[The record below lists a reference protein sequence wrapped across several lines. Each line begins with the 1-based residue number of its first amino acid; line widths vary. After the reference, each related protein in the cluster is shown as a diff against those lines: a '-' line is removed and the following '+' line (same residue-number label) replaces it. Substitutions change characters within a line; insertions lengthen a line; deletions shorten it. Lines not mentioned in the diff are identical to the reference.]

1 MNSYNQN
8 SGMLP
13 QPPREPPLA
22 GQDQENTTFR
32 KSWRD
37 WFVHIFR
44 AVQNNIP
51 QPPAPPP
58 APPSQ
63 GALAAVDAAVSR
75 IPQAVPGV
83 SRETILSAV
92 AALIPVITQAVRD
105 QVARDLVFSVPVAP
119 FPLRPAYGPIS
130 ATVIGTDTLGLFQAA
145 PLTDT
150 KIWIGSG
157 GNLPVEQ
164 AISGDAT
171 LADTGALTLK
181 TVNATTG
188 TFGDA
193 THVAQFTTDGK
204 GRTTF
209 AQNVAITG
217 TPPGGAAGGRMTGT
231 YPNPTLAASGVAAG
245 TYGDATDVAQFTVSA
260 DGTVS
265 AASNVPISFPAAP
278 SGFPGFTGTL
288 AAAIAG
294 GKSVVNGV
302 IQP

>member
-13 QPPREPPLA
+13 QPPREPPLT

-58 APPSQ
+58 APPSQGALAAVDAAVSRIPQAAPPSQ

-119 FPLRPAYGPIS
+119 FPLRPVYGPES
-130 ATVIGTDTLGLFQAA
+130 ATVLGTDSTGLLQAA
-145 PLTDT
+145 P
-150 KIWIGSG
+150 
-157 GNLPVEQ
+157 
-164 AISGDAT
+164 
-171 LADTGALTLK
+171 
-181 TVNATTG
+181 
-188 TFGDA
+188 
-193 THVAQFTTDGK
+193 
-204 GRTTF
+204 
-209 AQNVAITG
+209 
-217 TPPGGAAGGRMTGT
+217 
-231 YPNPTLAASGVAAG
+231 
-245 TYGDATDVAQFTVSA
+245 
-260 DGTVS
+260 
-265 AASNVPISFPAAP
+265 
-278 SGFPGFTGTL
+278 GFPGFTGTL